1 MSEVAAAGT
10 RDRLVRAATAAVED
24 GGYAAASVAAIAE
37 RAGLA
42 TGALY
47 RHFPSKAELFVEL
60 FRTAA
65 ERELEA
71 MEEAAARPGSFADRL
86 EAVIATYA
94 TSALRNRRLAWALVY
109 EPVDAIVDAERL
121 AYRRRY
127 CAGMAELLRQGIDA
141 GAIPGQDAELAAAAL
156 VGAIAEALVGPL
168 SPLAGQTASEP
179 EIVAG
184 IVEICLRAVGA
195 DTRRAVR

>member
-10 RDRLVRAATAAVED
+10 RERLVRAATAAVED

-127 CAGMAELLRQGIDA
+127 CDGMAELLRQGIDA

-179 EIVAG
+179 AIVAG
-184 IVEICLRAVGA
+184 IVEICLRAAGA